1 MGRQRC
7 HPRNTNALLSEDRV
21 ITVQYSLHEE
31 NRLRHTSDAGC
42 FSSDGE
48 TETLHLIDISGPA
61 GQHGTPGLNHHLP
74 PPGSGAHGQR
84 GGNAGPSERGHD
96 AGSIDLHLHHAGG
109 PKTHLLQVSGTV
121 RGDQHERDLDIPN
134 LEMQT
139 DGYLFIEAVGGR
151 GGNGGQGGNGQPGA
165 TGSRGRNAT
174 RYRNGTNGG
183 PGGNGGHAGDATDGS
198 DGGSGGKVQIS
209 LSDQELG
216 LLMLVKGNL
225 TGGSIGF
232 AGRPGHPGIGG
243 KGGKGGSSHS
253 WTETQH
259 YTTHDGKSARRSV
272 RHFNSGGRNGSR
284 GHSGLPSL
292 YHAQDGHQGAA
303 GKLQIL
309 VTDATGKRTIYPSPF
324 DLELTTFDVAAE
336 ANVIEPDSLIS
347 IDQIEV
353 QNSGGMPLPHNYPI
367 RILVETDRWLHSDG
381 SGLLL
386 QQALQPDATTVFT
399 TDGIALRVSDYI
411 VEQPRSRPFRLRHP
425 ISPVAWMEGG
435 IGRPF
440 RQFPNGEDIEVRF
453 PVEISNVR
461 SLTSLAPGESTI
473 LTWSITNTSDET
485 FDQKHLVRAVKS
497 AIRIYT
503 SDQQTSDQQTSDQ
516 QTSDQTTNRAS
527 NHTPLVFF
535 DPTDHEH
542 DLHQTPFQQ
551 PVRKFCPGDTH
562 TVRTRVGITENTDVN
577 SYSEFSLAVDLHLQR
592 PRSSERSEQ
601 YRIVD
606 CRKIQIRVSEIYRR
620 DADARFLLIAN
631 ARTTSNEIQKWT
643 KLADYFGSGID
654 IWDISYYGFLD
665 LAKKLKDGESL
676 LEQWRGM
683 TIIIPNNYF
692 TTPEGTT
699 SAFAQLCKTQFLHAA
714 ADFDIN
720 FYIVGDSQTSDSEQ
734 LATALIPV
742 EETTRQRKF
751 TSSQAFLEEVS
762 RWNQFTSKSQQVV
775 GGDSSDVRDFADI
788 SLGSLHELKITKRT
802 FLFQPKKRAL
812 VRKAEALVKKLTRDD
827 PLHRWIVI
835 HRHDTG
841 KTDTSWGFFR
851 NRQLGTLE
859 LRRTLDSTKG
869 SIVHYRVESIDAI
882 DRDFIESPANKH
894 GVFLALKFEDKVDRF
909 IRLVSERAFPR
920 YNENYIDR
928 PLDDA
933 EIEQIGNELVDS
945 ILNDIYNEQAIA
957 RNAKIWGRSGV
968 ETLMPKL
975 NYLAKRAMNYG
986 VTFDQMQ
993 ENTTSIKLLFELL
1006 GSMRALAES
1015 AQSVWDS
1022 SWFPTS
1028 YFKRSRAV
1036 STHMRRQT
1044 DSIMTSIFGREL
1056 TRWEK
1061 MTRGDNDYNSVGKSR
1076 KESVRDAARQTAE
1089 QQTNQ
1094 IAGKRKRDRRF
1105 SRYVRAQQQPGITY
1119 DPEILLSE
1127 SRVMS
1132 GQAFDQLLATERSDA
1147 QQRQRTRKAVLAKR
1161 SELLVPLDVE
1171 EQTGSLYEQPQS
1183 LL

>member
-1 MGRQRC
+1 M
-7 HPRNTNALLSEDRV
+7 
-21 ITVQYSLHEE
+21 
-31 NRLRHTSDAGC
+31 RHTSDAGC

-48 TETLHLIDISGPA
+48 TETLHLIDISGHS
-61 GQHGTPGLNHHLP
+61 GQHGKAGLNHHTL
-74 PPGSGAHGQR
+74 PPGSGTHGQP
-84 GGNAGPSERGHD
+84 GGSAGPSERGHD
-96 AGSIDLHLHHAGG
+96 AGSVDLHLHQVGG
-109 PKTHLLQVSGTV
+109 PKVHLLQVSGTL
-121 RGDQHERDLDIPN
+121 RIDQDERELEIHN
-134 LEMQT
+134 LAIKT
-139 DGYLFIEAVGGR
+139 DGYLFIEALGGR
-151 GGNGGQGGNGQPGA
+151 GGDGGRGGNGQPGA
-165 TGSRGRNAT
+165 TGSHGRNAT

-183 PGGNGGHAGDATDGS
+183 SGGNGGHAGDASDGS

-209 LSDQELG
+209 LSELELG

-232 AGRPGHPGIGG
+232 AGQPGHPGIGG
-243 KGGKGGSSHS
+243 KGGQGGRSHS
-253 WTETQH
+253 WTETQS
-259 YTTHDGKSARRSV
+259 YTTHDGKRATRTVRRS
-272 RHFNSGGRNGSR
+272 NSGGRNGSR

-292 YHAQDGHQGAA
+292 YRAQDGHQGAA

-309 VTDATGKRTIYPSPF
+309 VTDSTGKRTTYPSPF

-336 ANVIEPDSLIS
+336 TNVIEPDSLIS

-353 QNSGGMPLPHNYPI
+353 RNSGGMPLPHNYPI
-367 RILVETDRWLHSDG
+367 RILVETDRWLHSSG
-381 SGLLL
+381 SGLQLR
-386 QQALQPDATTVFT
+386 QPLQPDETTVFT
-399 TDGIALRVSDYI
+399 TDGIALRVSDYV
-411 VEQPRSRPFRLRHP
+411 VEQPRNRPFRLRHP
-425 ISPVAWMEGG
+425 VSPVAWMEGG

-440 RQFPNGEDIEVRF
+440 RQFPNSEDIEVRF

-473 LTWSITNTSDET
+473 LTWAITNTSDET

-497 AIRIYT
+497 AIRIYPNNQQ
-503 SDQQTSDQQTSDQ
+503 SSNQQTADE
-516 QTSDQTTNRAS
+516 TTDKDS
-527 NHTPLVFF
+527 KQTPLVFF
-535 DPTDHEH
+535 DPTDQEH
-542 DLHQTPFQQ
+542 DLQQTPFQQ
-551 PVRKFCPGDTH
+551 VVRQFRPGDTH
-562 TVRTRVGITENTDVN
+562 TVRTRVGITANTDVN

-592 PRSSERSEQ
+592 PRSSENSDQ

-606 CRKIQIRVSEIYRR
+606 CRKIQIRVSETYRR

-631 ARTTSNEIQKWT
+631 ARTNSNEIQKWT

-665 LAKKLKDGESL
+665 LAKKLKHGESL

-742 EETTRQRKF
+742 EQTTRQRTF
-751 TSSQAFLEEVS
+751 TSPQVFLEEVS

-812 VRKAEALVKKLTRDD
+812 VRKAEALAKKLSRED

-835 HRHDTG
+835 HRYDTG

-869 SIVHYRVESIDAI
+869 SIVHYKVESIDAI

-928 PLDDA
+928 PLDDH

-945 ILNDIYNEQAIA
+945 LLNDIYNEQAIA
-957 RNAKIWGRSGV
+957 RNAKTWGRSGV

-986 VTFDQMQ
+986 VSFDQMQ
-993 ENTTSIKLLFELL
+993 EHKASIELLFELL

-1015 AQSVWDS
+1015 AKSAWDS

-1036 STHMRRQT
+1036 SNHMHRQT
-1044 DSIMTSIFGREL
+1044 DRIMTSIFGREL

-1061 MTRGDNDYNSVGKSR
+1061 MTRGDNDYDHVGKSR

-1147 QQRQRTRKAVLAKR
+1147 QQRVRTRKAVLAKR